1 MNHTNRFNTLFNNK
15 RTFGNTSNT
24 SSFDLQLFRYF
35 YLKYRFATGP
45 KNLTELKK
53 FALEEA
59 KKISSLIKNSK
70 NSKCTKRRS
79 ESEENNKIIDK
90 PLLKKLLL
98 SLFDII
104 NPLLIKLHLNFKNER
119 RKNYQD
125 NGKYLEIIKAYEQ
138 QKMNLLTYTIKSIC
152 KMVNLQFSTF
162 QKNIFSYIEKN
173 DLEIIRIINSFCN
186 LGKLSALAPKF
197 VDESEIIEILKNYY
211 DNLKYL
217 IENSQENEMMK
228 YSLIFISDI
237 IYENYGMEDEQ
248 IFACIEEKKLMENK
262 EVCYYFKEIQ
272 VMIQNNLNLLFDL

>member
-1 MNHTNRFNTLFNNK
+1 
-15 RTFGNTSNT
+15 
-24 SSFDLQLFRYF
+24 
-35 YLKYRFATGP
+35 LKYRYTTGP

-70 NSKCTKRRS
+70 TSKCTKRRS
-79 ESEENNKIIDK
+79 ESEENNKIIEK

-125 NGKYLEIIKAYEQ
+125 NAKYLEIIKAYEQ

-173 DLEIIRIINSFCN
+173 DEEVIRIINSFCN

-237 IYENYGMEDEQ
+237 IYENYGMEEEQ
-248 IFACIEEKKLMENK
+248 IFACIEEKKLTENK

-272 VMIQNNLNLLFDL
+272 DMIQNNLNLLFDL